1 MNPRAYDY
9 PQTLEISKQHV
20 HKSLCGNTDEGG
32 DYRFTM
38 RKEDEDKLVIKENKD
53 WT

>member
-1 MNPRAYDY
+1 MNTWAYDY

-20 HKSLCGNTDEGG
+20 HKSLCGNSDGG
-32 DYRFTM
+32 DYLFTM